1 MIAWR
6 VDKGSIDSNTA
17 HDTRTSGGRSGGLS
31 AVVRFSAL
39 KCSTQARCTAA
50 TVADMQIVSALFV
63 ENFELRK
70 AAGGATRIDLTGA
83 MFSMAA
89 PTPVPV
95 SIDPHLVGLIFCPEN
110 EAGSGVFEVVF
121 RTGIEEDSEQLAR
134 NVSPF
139 TVEPGK
145 FTYRLVRGELQFDSY
160 RQIFAHCRIDRGPW
174 HLVPF
179 TLLPP
184 A

>member
-1 MIAWR
+1 
-6 VDKGSIDSNTA
+6 
-17 HDTRTSGGRSGGLS
+17 
-31 AVVRFSAL
+31 
-39 KCSTQARCTAA
+39 
-50 TVADMQIVSALFV
+50 MQIVSALFV
-63 ENFELRK
+63 ENIELRE
-70 AAGGATRIDLTGA
+70 APGPSTRIDLSGV

-89 PTPVPV
+89 PTPVP
-95 SIDPHLVGLIFCPEN
+95 ITIEPHLVALIFCQEG
-110 EAGSGVFEVVF
+110 ESGSGVFEVVF
-121 RTGIEEDSEQLAR
+121 RRGVDDDSEQVAR

-145 FTYRLVRGELQFDSY
+145 FTYRLVRGELEFDDY
-160 RQIFAHCRIDRGPW
+160 GQIFAHCRVDQGPW